1 MKIVKAVDSALGVK
15 AKSSDHSHKTSLK
28 DESII
33 ISDLVGLKPFKYIE
47 GREHDGFPD
56 ASSDTLNTLD
66 YTAFH
71 EWLNRRKKNLLKRAP
86 IDSSSEDK
94 DETI

>member
-1 MKIVKAVDSALGVK
+1 MGANKTPKAIERLSRAAGRSTMKIVKAVDSALGVK

-28 DESII
+28 DENII
-33 ISDLVGLKPFKYIE
+33 ISDLVGLKPFMYIE

-71 EWLNRRKKNLLKRAP
+71 E
-86 IDSSSEDK
+86 
-94 DETI
+94 